1 MVKSMTGYGRSEIAL
16 GGRNVVIEIR
26 SLNHRNLEVIV
37 RFPAFLSFL
46 EMDIKKRLNEKIS
59 RGRVEVS
66 IKVDA
71 EPGMNGGEKLK
82 ANLPLIRDYYSLL
95 TDIKKELG
103 LEDEITLGLIARLK
117 NGIYVSDVEID
128 PEEAWETI
136 SGALDEAVDSLITMK
151 EKEGE
156 ILCDDFIAHLTL
168 TEEYIKNLEL
178 RSPRVALEY
187 QERLRERIAE
197 LVGGVEIDEARVSQ
211 EIAILA
217 EKNDINEET
226 VRLASHI
233 VQFRQMIKEGGPIGR
248 KLDFLLQEMHREINT
263 IGSKSGD
270 LEISHNVIEIKTELA
285 KLREQVQ
292 NIE

>member
-1 MVKSMTGYGRSEIAL
+1 MIKSMTGYGRSETAL

-37 RFPAFLSFL
+37 RFPSFLSFL

-71 EPGMNGGEKLK
+71 EPGMNGGEKLN
-82 ANLPLIRDYYSLL
+82 ANFPLIRDYYSLL

-103 LEDEITLGLIARLK
+103 LEDEITLSLIARLK

-128 PEEAWETI
+128 PEEAWKTI
-136 SGALDEAVDSLITMK
+136 SGALDEAVDSLMKMK

-156 ILCDDFIAHLTL
+156 MLCDDFIEHLTL

-178 RSPRVALEY
+178 RSPQVALEY
-187 QERLRERIAE
+187 QKRLKERIAE
-197 LVGGVEIDEARVSQ
+197 LAGGVEIDEARMSQ

-217 EKNDINEET
+217 EKSDINEET

-233 VQFRQMIKEGGPIGR
+233 AQFREMIKAGGAIGR

-270 LEISHNVIEIKTELA
+270 LAISHNVIEIKTELA

>member
-1 MVKSMTGYGRSEIAL
+1 MTGYGRSEIAL
-16 GGRNVVIEIR
+16 GGRTVVIEIR

-37 RFPAFLSFL
+37 RSPAFLSFL

-66 IKVDA
+66 VRVDVEA
-71 EPGMNGGEKLK
+71 GMNGGEKLNV
-82 ANLPLIRDYYSLL
+82 NLPLIRDYYSIL
-95 TDIKKELG
+95 TDIKNELG
-103 LEDEITLGLIARLK
+103 LDDEITLGLIARLK
-117 NGIYVSDVEID
+117 NGIYLSDVAID
-128 PEEAWETI
+128 PEEAWEMI
-136 SGALDEAVDSLITMK
+136 GGALDEAIDALMTMK
-151 EKEGE
+151 EKEGD
-156 ILCDDFIAHLTL
+156 ILCDDFIEHLTL
-168 TEEYIKNLEL
+168 TEGYIQDLEL
-178 RSPRVALEY
+178 RSPQVAVEY
-187 QERLRERIAE
+187 QKRLRERIAE
-197 LVGGVEIDEARVSQ
+197 LAEGVEIDEARVSQ

-217 EKNDINEET
+217 EKSDINEET

-233 VQFRQMIKEGGPIGR
+233 VQFREMIQEGGSIGR
-248 KLDFLLQEMHREINT
+248 KLDFLLQEMHREVNT

>member
-1 MVKSMTGYGRSEIAL
+1 MIKSMTGYGRSEAAL
-16 GGRNVVIEIR
+16 GGRSVVVEIK

-37 RFPAFLSFL
+37 RLPAFLSFL

-59 RGRVEVS
+59 RGRVEVG
-66 IKVDA
+66 IRFDA
-71 EPGMNGGEKLK
+71 EAGIDGGEKLSV
-82 ANLPLIRDYYSLL
+82 NLPLIRDYYSLL
-95 TDIKKELG
+95 SDIKKELG
-103 LEDEITLGLIARLK
+103 LDDEITLDVIARLK
-117 NGIYVSDVEID
+117 NGIYMSDVEID
-128 PEEAWETI
+128 PEESWETI
-136 SGALDEAVDSLITMK
+136 SGALDKAIDSLIAMK

-156 ILCDDFIAHLTL
+156 ILCDDFIERLAL
-168 TEEYIKNLEL
+168 TEKYIKNLEL
-178 RSPRVALEY
+178 RSPQVALEY
-187 QERLRERIAE
+187 QARLKERIAE
-197 LVGGVEIDEARVSQ
+197 LAGGVEIDEARVSQ
-211 EIAILA
+211 EVAILA
-217 EKNDINEET
+217 EKSDINEET

-233 VQFRQMIKEGGPIGR
+233 VQFREMIKEGGAIGR

>member
-1 MVKSMTGYGRSEIAL
+1 MIKSMTGYGRSETAL
-16 GGRNVVIEIR
+16 GGRNVVMEIR

-46 EMDIKKRLNEKIS
+46 EMDIKKRLSEKIS
-59 RGRVEVS
+59 RGRVEVG

-71 EPGMNGGEKLK
+71 EPGMNGGEKLN
-82 ANLPLIRDYYSLL
+82 ANLPLIRDYHSLL
-95 TDIKKELG
+95 SDIKKELG
-103 LEDEITLGLIARLK
+103 LDDKISLDLIARLK
-117 NGIYVSDVEID
+117 NGIYVSEVELD

-136 SGALDEAVDSLITMK
+136 SVALDEAVDSLITMK

-156 ILCDDFIAHLTL
+156 ILCDDFIEHLTL

-187 QERLRERIAE
+187 QERLKERIAE
-197 LVGGVEIDEARVSQ
+197 LAGGVEIDEARVSQ

-217 EKNDINEET
+217 EKSDINEET

-233 VQFRQMIKEGGPIGR
+233 VQFREMIKVGGSIGR

-270 LEISHNVIEIKTELA
+270 LEISRNVIEIKTELA

>member
-1 MVKSMTGYGRSEIAL
+1 MIKSMTGYGRSETAL

-71 EPGMNGGEKLK
+71 EPGMNGGEKLNV
-82 ANLPLIRDYYSLL
+82 NLPLIRDYYSLL
-95 TDIKKELG
+95 SDIKKELG
-103 LEDEITLGLIARLK
+103 LEDEITLALIARLK
-117 NGIYVSDVEID
+117 NGIYVSDVAID

-136 SGALDEAVDSLITMK
+136 SDALDEAVDSLITMK

-156 ILCDDFIAHLTL
+156 ILCDDFIEHLTL
-168 TEEYIKNLEL
+168 TEEYIKSLEV
-178 RSPRVALEY
+178 RSPQVALEY

-197 LVGGVEIDEARVSQ
+197 LAGGVEIDEARVSQ

-217 EKNDINEET
+217 EKSDINEET

-233 VQFRQMIKEGGPIGR
+233 VQFREMIKAGGPIGR

>member
-1 MVKSMTGYGRSEIAL
+1 MIKSMTGYGRSETAL

-26 SLNHRNLEVIV
+26 SLNHRNLEVIA

-71 EPGMNGGEKLK
+71 DPGMNGGEKL
-82 ANLPLIRDYYSLL
+82 NVNFPLIRDYYSIL

-117 NGIYVSDVEID
+117 DGIYVSDVEID

-136 SGALDEAVDSLITMK
+136 SGALDEAVASLVKMK

-156 ILCDDFIAHLTL
+156 MLYDDFIEHLTL
-168 TEEYIKNLEL
+168 TEEYIKSLEV
-178 RSPRVALEY
+178 RSPQVALEY
-187 QERLRERIAE
+187 QERLKERIAE
-197 LVGGVEIDEARVSQ
+197 LAGGVEIDEARVSQ

-217 EKNDINEET
+217 EKSDINEET

-233 VQFRQMIKEGGPIGR
+233 VQFREMIKAGGTIGR

>member
-1 MVKSMTGYGRSEIAL
+1 MTGYGRSETTL

-66 IKVDA
+66 MKVDA
-71 EPGMNGGEKLK
+71 EPGKNGGEKLNV
-82 ANLPLIRDYYSLL
+82 NLPLIRDYYSLL

-136 SGALDEAVDSLITMK
+136 SGALDEAVDSLMKMK

-156 ILCDDFIAHLTL
+156 MLCDDFIEHLTL

-178 RSPRVALEY
+178 RSPQVALEY
-187 QERLRERIAE
+187 QKRLKERIAE
-197 LVGGVEIDEARVSQ
+197 LAGGVEIDEARMSQ

-217 EKNDINEET
+217 EKSDINEET

-233 VQFRQMIKEGGPIGR
+233 AQFREMIKAGGAIGR

-270 LEISHNVIEIKTELA
+270 LAISHNVIEIKTELA

>member
-1 MVKSMTGYGRSEIAL
+1 MIKSMTGYGRSEAAL
-16 GGRNVVIEIR
+16 GGRSVVVEIK

-37 RFPAFLSFL
+37 RLPAFLSFL

-59 RGRVEVS
+59 RGRVEVG
-66 IKVDA
+66 IKLDA
-71 EPGMNGGEKLK
+71 EAGIDGGEKLSV
-82 ANLPLIRDYYSLL
+82 NLPLIRDYYSILS
-95 TDIKKELG
+95 DIKKELG
-103 LEDEITLGLIARLK
+103 LDDEITLDLIARLK
-117 NGIYVSDVEID
+117 NGIYMSDVEID
-128 PEEAWETI
+128 PEESWETI
-136 SGALDEAVDSLITMK
+136 SGALDKAIDSLIAMK

-156 ILCDDFIAHLTL
+156 ILCDDFIERLAL
-168 TEEYIKNLEL
+168 TEKYIKNLEL
-178 RSPRVALEY
+178 RSPQVALEY
-187 QERLRERIAE
+187 QARLKERIAE
-197 LVGGVEIDEARVSQ
+197 LAGGVEIDEARVSQ
-211 EIAILA
+211 EVAILA
-217 EKNDINEET
+217 EKSDINEET

-233 VQFRQMIKEGGPIGR
+233 VQFREMIKEGGSIGR

>member
-1 MVKSMTGYGRSEIAL
+1 MIKSMTGYGRSEIVL

-71 EPGMNGGEKLK
+71 EPGMNGGEKLNV
-82 ANLPLIRDYYSLL
+82 NLPLIRDYHSILS
-95 TDIKKELG
+95 DIKNELG

-117 NGIYVSDVEID
+117 NGIYVSDVAID

-156 ILCDDFIAHLTL
+156 ILCDDFIEHLTL
-168 TEEYIKNLEL
+168 TEEYIRNLEL
-178 RSPRVALEY
+178 RSPQVALEY
-187 QERLRERIAE
+187 QKRLRERIAE
-197 LVGGVEIDEARVSQ
+197 LAGGVEIDEARLSQ

-217 EKNDINEET
+217 EKSDINEET

-233 VQFRQMIKEGGPIGR
+233 VQFKEMIKEGGPIGR

>member
-1 MVKSMTGYGRSEIAL
+1 MIKSMTGYGRSETAL
-16 GGRNVVIEIR
+16 GGRNVAIEIR

-66 IKVDA
+66 MKVDA
-71 EPGMNGGEKLK
+71 EPGMNGGEKLNV
-82 ANLPLIRDYYSLL
+82 NLPLIRDYYSLL

-103 LEDEITLGLIARLK
+103 LEEEITLGLIARLK

-136 SGALDEAVDSLITMK
+136 SRALDEAVDSLMKMK

-156 ILCDDFIAHLTL
+156 ILCDDFIEHLTL

-178 RSPRVALEY
+178 RSPQVALEY
-187 QERLRERIAE
+187 QKRLKERIAE
-197 LVGGVEIDEARVSQ
+197 LAGGVEIDEARMSQ

-217 EKNDINEET
+217 EKSDINEET

-233 VQFRQMIKEGGPIGR
+233 AQFREMIKAGGAIGR

>member
-1 MVKSMTGYGRSEIAL
+1 MIKSMTGYGRSEIAL

-37 RFPAFLSFL
+37 RSPAFLSFL
-46 EMDIKKRLNEKIS
+46 EMDIKKKLNEKIS

-71 EPGMNGGEKLK
+71 EPGINGGEKLNV
-82 ANLPLIRDYYSLL
+82 NLPLIRDYHALL
-95 TDIKKELG
+95 IDIKNELG

-117 NGIYVSDVEID
+117 NGIYVSDVAID

-156 ILCDDFIAHLTL
+156 ILCDDFIEHLTL
-168 TEEYIKNLEL
+168 TEEYIRNLEL
-178 RSPRVALEY
+178 RSPKVALEY

-197 LVGGVEIDEARVSQ
+197 LAGGVEVDEARVSQ

-217 EKNDINEET
+217 EKSDINEET

-233 VQFRQMIKEGGPIGR
+233 VQFKEMIKEGKPIGR

>member
-1 MVKSMTGYGRSEIAL
+1 MIKSMTGYGRSETAL

-26 SLNHRNLEVIV
+26 SLNHRNLEVIA

-71 EPGMNGGEKLK
+71 EPGMNGGEKLNV
-82 ANLPLIRDYYSLL
+82 NLPLIRDYYSLL
-95 TDIKKELG
+95 SDIKKELG
-103 LEDEITLGLIARLK
+103 LEDEITLALIARLK
-117 NGIYVSDVEID
+117 NGIYVSDVAID

-136 SGALDEAVDSLITMK
+136 SDALDEAVDSLITMK

-156 ILCDDFIAHLTL
+156 ILCDDFIEHLTL
-168 TEEYIKNLEL
+168 TEEYIKSLEV
-178 RSPRVALEY
+178 RSPQVALEY

-197 LVGGVEIDEARVSQ
+197 LAGGVEIDEARVSQ

-217 EKNDINEET
+217 EKSDINEET

-233 VQFRQMIKEGGPIGR
+233 VQFREMIKAGGPIGR